1 MEVRT
6 DGSTRIIRRR
16 VIAGRSSPFS
26 LSTRIVPSG
35 QATWVRGLQ
44 TPASQ
49 WEGPACRWVPREDL
63 AKSAGA
69 LTVQAASSEVTEA
82 QQESGA
88 TARDCGSIPTGRSG
102 GGRGDVVRCADWGTL
117 PHVEPLSLF
126 LNIVDWRRGGK
137 NRRQHK
143 NHSETCDC
151 RSLFT
156 LHIVNQGLFQ
166 VARRSGG

>member
-1 MEVRT
+1 M
-6 DGSTRIIRRR
+6 
-16 VIAGRSSPFS
+16 
-26 LSTRIVPSG
+26 
-35 QATWVRGLQ
+35 
-44 TPASQ
+44 PASQ
-49 WEGPACRWVPREDL
+49 WVGPACRWVPREDL
-63 AKSAGA
+63 ARSAGA

-82 QQESGA
+82 QRESGA
-88 TARDCGSIPTGRSG
+88 AARDCGSIPTGRSG
-102 GGRGDVVRCADWGTL
+102 GGRGDVVRCADCGTL

-156 LHIVNQGLFQ
+156 LHVVNQGLFQ
-166 VARRSGG
+166 VARRPGE

>member
-1 MEVRT
+1 MPVALHLARCQ
-6 DGSTRIIRRR
+6 
-16 VIAGRSSPFS
+16 P
-26 LSTRIVPSG
+26 RIVPSG
-35 QATWVRGLQ
+35 QATWGIGFP
-44 TPASQ
+44 TPASR
-49 WEGPACRWVPREDL
+49 WVGPACRWVPREDL

-69 LTVQAASSEVTEA
+69 LTVQVASSEVTEA

-102 GGRGDVVRCADWGTL
+102 GGRGHVVRCADCGTL

-143 NHSETCDC
+143 NYSETCDC

-156 LHIVNQGLFQ
+156 LHVVNHGLFQ
-166 VARRSGG
+166 VARRPGE